1 MAEKKHHYRAIAKSD
16 HLGVA
21 DLEDFIEEK
30 RPLVFTISYVK
41 QEFGVSVAGKKGDFN
56 IAYFV
61 EKIKPFVLNN
71 TNSKVI
77 KVFARGTGR

>member
-41 QEFGVSVAGKKGDFN
+41 QEFDVTVAGKKGNFN
-56 IAYFV
+56 IDLLIRVLEA
-61 EKIKPFVLNN
+61 KTNIKNQFKNGN
-71 TNSKVI
+71 
-77 KVFARGTGR
+77 R